1 LNKKASFFETLPRIL
16 LILVVVL
23 LILIGGGSLLWNA
36 GKSLL
41 SSFGLINISETD
53 YSRLNQEART
63 NFDTLISDIKNCK
76 NSIDDN
82 CLCYT
87 SLSSFYETHEI
98 EINNQEIKLLD
109 VKEGNEITM
118 AKETIE
124 NLNCYYTDS
133 INVENSFKISFD
145 ENLPRIGKSA
155 IGVDFLSQDINFF
168 KNPALYKN
176 NRICLTSTSFDL
188 TKGYKACTLKQ

>member
-1 LNKKASFFETLPRIL
+1 M
-16 LILVVVL
+16 VL
-23 LILIGGGSLLWNA
+23 LSPQIIL
-36 GKSLL
+36 
-41 SSFGLINISETD
+41 SFGLINISETD

-124 NLNCYYTDS
+124 ETVIDKSNGNGPTGKIDS
-133 INVENSFKISFD
+133 FGGMTKDELMNALRIMTIHAAKGLQFPMVIVRSSLSNSAVPMSRIWAVAKEKHWRNSR
-145 ENLPRIGKSA
+145 LPS
-155 IGVDFLSQDINFF
+155 S
-168 KNPALYKN
+168 
-176 NRICLTSTSFDL
+176 
-188 TKGYKACTLKQ
+188 